1 MDLTCTLAIFSG
13 GLISYLLYS
22 FLRPSPIASIPYN
35 NPPSALSILGDIP
48 SLLSH
53 LKANSTNTFT
63 TYTTSLL
70 RTLNSPLIQ
79 VFTNPFRPPTLILGD
94 YAAAYDIS
102 VHRTREFDRSPTV
115 GYMLSGFIPEHH
127 ILLRTDERWKAQRRL
142 IMGALSARYIFG
154 VMAPVIEE
162 RVVGL
167 VELWREKS
175 RLAGGRLWSA
185 KRDVYLLALEGIV
198 AFTFG
203 GGFGGVASREK
214 VGDLR
219 VQSGGVG
226 DEPVVFSEGRADA
239 VLEAT
244 LEITKT
250 MGELK
255 GSLLPRVKWE
265 IVRRSKSLR
274 DAMIV
279 MEENVQR
286 ELTKAVT
293 KMHGKRKAVVMS
305 AVEHMVAHERDLA
318 DKEGR
323 KPDYFSRVMVDE
335 IAGFT
340 IAAYET
346 TGTTLC
352 WGLKYLTD
360 FPEIQFNLRHALEE
374 GYAPAMRTGRS
385 PTIQEILD
393 TDVPYLEA
401 AVQEILR
408 FANPATAFDRQAL
421 TDTQI
426 LGHAVPKG
434 TIVTCVLPQPALI
447 SPGDIAKLSTRIS
460 DGEQP
465 WDNPDLALFKP
476 GRWIQNGKFNPR
488 AAPQVAFGL
497 GPRACPG
504 KRLAYLEIKAA
515 LVGVMWNFELLPCPV
530 EVSGYG
536 KDVLATQKPKQ
547 CYLRLREITRP
558 QED

>member
-1 MDLTCTLAIFSG
+1 MLPTSYGTHPDPSMDLTYLYTVIFSAG
-13 GLISYLLYS
+13 VISYLLYR
-22 FLRPSPIASIPYN
+22 FLRPSPIPSIPYS
-35 NPPSALSILGDIP
+35 PCSALSILGDIP
-48 SLLSH
+48 SIHSH
-53 LKANSTNTFT
+53 LAANPVNTFT
-63 TYTTSLL
+63 TYATSLL
-70 RTLNSPLIQ
+70 RTLHSPLIQ
-79 VFTNPFRPPTLILGD
+79 VFPHPFRPATLVLGD
-94 YAAAYDIS
+94 YAAAYELS

-115 GYMLSGFIPEHH
+115 GSMLSGFIPEHH

-142 IMGALSARYIFG
+142 ILGALSAS
-154 VMAPVIEE
+154 
-162 RVVGL
+162 
-167 VELWREKS
+167 VEGEKS
-175 RLAGGRLWSA
+175 PCGGRAWSA
-185 KRDVYLLALEGIV
+185 KEDVYLLALHGIM

-203 GGFGGVASREK
+203 AGV
-214 VGDLR
+214 L
-219 VQSGGVG
+219 
-226 DEPVVFSEGRADA
+226 EGRADA
-239 VLEAT
+239 ARVFEAT

-250 MGELK
+250 MGQLK
-255 GSLLPRVKWE
+255 GSLLPSVKWE
-265 IVRRSKSLR
+265 IFRRRKRLR
-274 DAMIV
+274 DARMV

-286 ELTKAVT
+286 ELPKAVA
-293 KMHGKRKAVVMS
+293 KMHGDRNATAMS

-318 DKEGR
+318 EKEGR

-360 FPEIQFNLRHALEE
+360 FPEIQSTLRHALEE
-374 GYAPAMRTGRS
+374 GYVPAMRTGRP
-385 PTIQEILD
+385 PTTQEILD

-401 AVQEILR
+401 VVQEILR

-421 TDTQI
+421 MDTQI

-434 TIVTCVLPQPALI
+434 TIVTCVLPHPALV
-447 SPGDIAKLSTRIS
+447 SPSDIAESSPRPL
-460 DGEQP
+460 DGDPGKP

-476 GRWIQNGKFNPR
+476 ARWIHNGRFNPQ

-504 KRLAYLEIKAA
+504 KQLAYLEIKAA
-515 LVGVMWNFELLPCPV
+515 LVGALWNFELLPCPV

-558 QED
+558 QEDSCSREISRS